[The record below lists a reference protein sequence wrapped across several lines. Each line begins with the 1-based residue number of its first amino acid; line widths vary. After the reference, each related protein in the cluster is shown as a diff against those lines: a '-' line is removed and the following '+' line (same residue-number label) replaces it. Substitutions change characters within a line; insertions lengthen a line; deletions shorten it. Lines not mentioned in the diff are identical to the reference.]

1 MKGFFSQIYDPRQKT
16 RLTMRPEDQM
26 ITTDEILAAEYNSE
40 YLGVT
45 HFQLMEAVGARIAAE
60 TATRIR
66 NRVNPKIHVIAG
78 PGKNG
83 GDGFAVA
90 RHLASQGYKVK
101 VTLAGKTS
109 DVHDESTKQQLD
121 AILGMTDSVQ
131 FESLPDSSQLRPV
144 EADIIFDAVLGYGV
158 KGELRQPLLGAV
170 RIINRS
176 KGYKIAIDLPSGLDS
191 DMGEPHGDAVKA
203 DLTISLHKIKQGLV
217 KGAAYAGE
225 TISLS
230 IGIPPEAETYAGPGD
245 VKILWKP
252 RPATAHKGEYGRLL
266 IIGGS
271 ENFTGAPAFSAL
283 AATKCGTDLVY
294 VAAPARTSEIIASYS
309 PDLINIKLPGDHI
322 NPRAL
327 PELSRWTKTADAIVL
342 GPGVGLHDETVEAV
356 KKLISDAAEQNKPMV
371 LDADALKIFGR
382 SRRRLKN
389 PTVLT
394 PHQGEFAQVLQRK
407 ISADPQLRQEAVK
420 QLATETGATVVLK
433 GSVDIIADPTRMK
446 FNRTGNPYM
455 TVGGTG
461 DVLTGIIGAF
471 LAQKVEPFKAAVAGA
486 FLNGLSGDMLIQEKG
501 PTVTPLALVDQIPRA
516 IKYCVDGPP
525 FPKIRR

>member
-1 MKGFFSQIYDPRQKT
+1 
-16 RLTMRPEDQM
+16 M
-26 ITTDEILAAEYNSE
+26 IRSGEPAITSDEMQAAEYNSE

-45 HFQLMEAVGARIAAE
+45 HFQLMEAVGAKAAQE
-60 TATRIR
+60 IATRLR
-66 NRVNPKIHVIAG
+66 GKPNPRIHVIAG

-83 GDGFAVA
+83 GDGFAIA

-101 VTLAGKTS
+101 VTLVARTS
-109 DVHDESTKQQLD
+109 DVHDESAKQQLD
-121 AILGMTDSVQ
+121 TIVQMTDSIQ

-144 EADIIFDAVLGYGV
+144 EADIILDAILGYGV
-158 KGELRQPLLGAV
+158 RGELRQPLLGAV

-176 KGYKIAIDLPSGLDS
+176 KGYKIGLDLPSGLDS
-191 DMGEPHGDAVKA
+191 DTGEPHGDAVKA
-203 DLTISLHKIKQGLV
+203 DLTISLHKIKQGLT
-217 KGAAYAGE
+217 KAPQYTGE
-225 TISLS
+225 TIALP
-230 IGIPPEAETYAGPGD
+230 IGIPPEAETYTGPGD
-245 VKILWKP
+245 FKILWKP
-252 RPATAHKGEYGRLL
+252 RPATAHKGDYGRLL

-294 VAAPARTSEIIASYS
+294 VASPAKTSDIIASYS
-309 PDLINIKLPGDHI
+309 PDLITVKLPGDHL
-322 NPRAL
+322 NLRAL
-327 PELSRWTKTADAIVL
+327 PELSKWIATADAIVL
-342 GPGVGLHDETVEAV
+342 GPGIGLHDETVDTV
-356 KKLISDAAEQNKPMV
+356 KKLISELGDQTKPMV

-407 ISADPQLRQEAVK
+407 ISPDTQLRQEAAK
-420 QLATETGATVVLK
+420 QLATETGAVVVLK
-433 GSVDIIADPTRMK
+433 GDLDIIADATRLKM
-446 FNRTGNPYM
+446 NRTGNPYM

-471 LAQKVEPFKAAVAGA
+471 LAQKVEPFKAAAAGA
-486 FLNGLSGDMLIQEKG
+486 FLNGLAGDMLMREKG
-501 PTVTPLALVDQIPRA
+501 PTVTPLALVDHIPRA

-525 FPKIRR
+525 YSPIRN

>member
-1 MKGFFSQIYDPRQKT
+1 
-16 RLTMRPEDQM
+16 MRPGEPT
-26 ITTDEILAAEYNSE
+26 ITTDEMLVAEYNSE
-40 YLGVT
+40 YLGVN
-45 HFQLMEAVGARIAAE
+45 HFQLMEAVGAKISDE
-60 TATRIR
+60 TLARFKTRP
-66 NRVNPKIHVIAG
+66 NLRVHVIAG

-90 RHLASQGYKVK
+90 RHLASQGIKVK
-101 VTLAGKTS
+101 ITLVAKTS
-109 DVHDESTKQQLD
+109 DVRDMAARQQLG
-121 AILGMTDSVQ
+121 AVQRMTDSIQ

-144 EADIIFDAVLGYGV
+144 EADIIMDAVLGYGV

-176 KGYKIAIDLPSGLDS
+176 KGYKIAVDLPSGLDS
-191 DMGEPHGDAVKA
+191 DTGEPHGEAVNA

-217 KGAAYAGE
+217 KGTAYAGE
-225 TISLS
+225 TISLP
-230 IGIPPEAETYAGPGD
+230 IGIPPEAETYTGPGD

-252 RPATAHKGEYGRLL
+252 RPPAAHKGDYGRLL

-294 VAAPARTSEIIASYS
+294 VASPAKTSEIIASYS
-309 PDLINIKLPGDHI
+309 PDLITVKLPGDHL
-322 NPRAL
+322 NLRAL
-327 PELSRWTKTADAIVL
+327 PELSKWTATADAIVL
-342 GPGVGLHDETVEAV
+342 GPGIGLHDETVDTI
-356 KKLISDAAEQNKPMV
+356 KKLISELGELNKPMV

-389 PTVLT
+389 PAVLT

-407 ISADPQLRQEAVK
+407 ISPDTQLRQEAVR

-433 GSVDIIADPTRMK
+433 GNLDIIADTTRLK
-446 FNRTGNPYM
+446 LNKTGNPYM

-461 DVLTGIIGAF
+461 DILTGIIGAF
-471 LAQKVEPFKAAVAGA
+471 LAQKVEPFKAAAAGA
-486 FLNGLSGDMLIQEKG
+486 FLNGLAGDMLMREKG
-501 PTVTPLALVDQIPRA
+501 PTITPLALVDHIPRA

-525 FPKIRR
+525 FPQDPA

>member
-1 MKGFFSQIYDPRQKT
+1 MKPGEPI
-16 RLTMRPEDQM
+16 
-26 ITTDEILAAEYNSE
+26 INTDEMLAAEYNSE
-40 YLGVT
+40 YLGVS
-45 HFQLMEAVGARIAAE
+45 HFQLMEAVGAKICDEILARFK
-60 TATRIR
+60 TKT
-66 NRVNPKIHVIAG
+66 NLKIHVIAG

-90 RHLASQGYKVK
+90 RHLASQGIKIK
-101 VTLAGKTS
+101 VTLAAKTS
-109 DVHDESTKQQLD
+109 EVHDQAARQQLN
-121 AILGMTDSVQ
+121 AIVRMTDSIQ

-144 EADIIFDAVLGYGV
+144 EADIILDAILGYGV

-176 KGYKIAIDLPSGLDS
+176 KGYKIGLDLPSGLDS
-191 DMGEPHGDAVKA
+191 DTGEPHGDAVKA

-217 KGAAYAGE
+217 KGAEYAGE
-225 TISLS
+225 TISLP
-230 IGIPPEAETYAGPGD
+230 IGIPPEAETYTGPGD

-252 RPATAHKGEYGRLL
+252 RPATAHKGDYGRLL

-294 VAAPARTSEIIASYS
+294 VASPAKTSEIIASYS
-309 PDLINIKLPGDHI
+309 PDLITIKLPGDHL
-322 NPRAL
+322 NLRAL
-327 PELSRWTKTADAIVL
+327 PELSKWITTADAIVL
-342 GPGVGLHDETVEAV
+342 GPGIGLHEETVEAV
-356 KKLISDAAEQNKPMV
+356 RKLISETGEQNKPMV

-389 PTVLT
+389 PAVLT

-407 ISADPQLRQEAVK
+407 ISPDTQLRQEAVK
-420 QLATETGATVVLK
+420 QLATETGATVILK
-433 GSVDIIADPTRMK
+433 GNLDIIADTTRLK
-446 FNRTGNPYM
+446 LNRTGNPYM

-461 DVLTGIIGAF
+461 DILTGIIGAF
-471 LAQKVEPFKAAVAGA
+471 LAQKVEPFKAATAGA
-486 FLNGLSGDMLIQEKG
+486 FLNGLAGDMLMREKG
-501 PTVTPLALVDQIPRA
+501 PTVTPLALVDHIPGA

-525 FPKIRR
+525 FLQIPS